1 MLRDL
6 RSRMWGPGGGLQWS
20 DHACTF
26 WWEWEHTV
34 FVSEDEISWV
44 HSFEVILYQREK
56 YIKKSIEIQ
65 SRNIFISHSK
75 SSISHLI
82 YRKFNLLGLWAVLMI
97 IYDISIRKET
107 QLFNYVFRLGFQQE
121 KLLCLLIKL
130 EISWM
135 GQDWHEPFGILFEI
149 LKSELVQVLQ
159 HTRRS
164 EQFVIALL

>member
-1 MLRDL
+1 
-6 RSRMWGPGGGLQWS
+6 
-20 DHACTF
+20 
-26 WWEWEHTV
+26 
-34 FVSEDEISWV
+34 
-44 HSFEVILYQREK
+44 
-56 YIKKSIEIQ
+56 
-65 SRNIFISHSK
+65 
-75 SSISHLI
+75 
-82 YRKFNLLGLWAVLMI
+82 MI

-149 LKSELVQVLQ
+149 LKSEPVQVLQ